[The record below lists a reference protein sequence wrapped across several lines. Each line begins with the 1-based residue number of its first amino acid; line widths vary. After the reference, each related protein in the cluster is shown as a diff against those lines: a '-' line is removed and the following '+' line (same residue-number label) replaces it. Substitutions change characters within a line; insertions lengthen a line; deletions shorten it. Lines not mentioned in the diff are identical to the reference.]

1 MRVASYFSLVKFAHT
16 VFALPFACIGFTLG
30 ILQPGMEFSVSLLLK
45 VLVCMVTARN
55 AAMGFNRYLDRRIDA
70 MNPRTASREIPSGVL
85 SPRNV
90 LVFVAVNC
98 LLFIATCSF
107 INRLCL
113 MLSPVVLT
121 VLLGYSSLKR
131 FTALCHFGLGL
142 SLSLAPAGAYMA
154 VTGEIA
160 PAPLIV
166 SLIVLLWSGAFD
178 ILYALADEDF
188 DKRYGI
194 RSIPAR
200 LGRKKA
206 MILSGFLHALVVPL
220 TGVLYFYIFK
230 DPEIS
235 FSESGGVH
243 WIYITGALLFS
254 GLLAYQHCIISPS
267 DLRRL
272 DAAFFTT
279 NGLASVI
286 FAVFTVWSLLAG

>member
-98 LLFIATCSF
+98 LLFIAACSF

-113 MLSPVVLT
+113 ILSPVVLT

-154 VTGEIA
+154 VTGELA

-166 SLIVLLWSGAFD
+166 SLIVLLWS
-178 ILYALADEDF
+178 
-188 DKRYGI
+188 
-194 RSIPAR
+194 SIP
-200 LGRKKA
+200 
-206 MILSGFLHALVVPL
+206 
-220 TGVLYFYIFK
+220 
-230 DPEIS
+230 
-235 FSESGGVH
+235 
-243 WIYITGALLFS
+243 
-254 GLLAYQHCIISPS
+254 SPS
-267 DLRRL
+267 R
-272 DAAFFTT
+272 
-279 NGLASVI
+279 
-286 FAVFTVWSLLAG
+286 SLSLM